1 MKRGGGQ
8 QREEGEKKTKFRL
21 ITLLSCYPGGQLWVV
36 SLRPPPSVLLSRT
49 AGDSA
54 DWLFLCSL
62 VLQLGAELS
71 GRQASA
77 SQHQPQVRVV
87 ETEVPA
93 DSAGLMDA
101 ALVQQLSNQQEQNFS
116 LLWGQS

>member
-1 MKRGGGQ
+1 MKGGGGQ
-8 QREEGEKKTKFRL
+8 QREEGEKKTKLRL

-36 SLRPPPSVLLSRT
+36 SLSPPPSVLLSRT

-62 VLQLGAELS
+62 VLRLGAELS